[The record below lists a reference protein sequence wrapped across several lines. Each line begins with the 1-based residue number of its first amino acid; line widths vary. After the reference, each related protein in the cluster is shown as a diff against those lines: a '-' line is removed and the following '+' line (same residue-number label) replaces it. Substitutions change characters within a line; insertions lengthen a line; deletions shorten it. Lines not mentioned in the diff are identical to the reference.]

1 MSVNTAI
8 QYTEYGWYL
17 VEIPGIVEPDVC
29 ACWKGRDCGTP
40 GKHPKETAWQVAAT
54 NDEEVVASWFE
65 SGKPVNI
72 GLLLGPKSGVIDV
85 ELDGDEAIAA
95 WNRLDLGEVYTP
107 TYTSGRGP
115 HRLFKW
121 TDDLPRITLKKPMGI
136 EIRLGADGAVQSV
149 LPPSR
154 HWSGSYYEWV
164 EGLSPS
170 DVELAPL
177 PDKLKALLWNDD
189 GVTPMRRAAK
199 KTLLHRKVEEGERN
213 NELHRYAVRE
223 AFRSQRIDDPT
234 EQQDL
239 QMKIRAMNQ
248 FSLKPPL
255 SDNECVSI
263 FRSVVAYVRKSRAAA
278 TPPEHAIERYRS
290 DEESA
295 GKKKTQQSAEPLKS
309 WQQVFTDT
317 GLAYWPQEDGWDSE
331 WQNGQWSLTVVHSD
345 PLEYRLHVPA
355 WCACTANG
363 TGDISL
369 SVDQYRSAARVAAAV
384 LAATGTVMLDDEPGK
399 WKKIWDGGETV
410 AEGRDDDNR
419 PVRTHKSRGIKA
431 KLLDNVMHEYPG
443 ASSQRYVALATW
455 MYDRLSQ
462 ASQPNDEDIP
472 DSTGRPSWRK
482 DGTLWFSW
490 SKVWEDIE
498 RSHRVQE
505 GDRLSTKRRLLG
517 HLNQTDFKHSE
528 YRHAGGT
535 RKSYVVWSQ
544 AEFAVLES
552 LAATSQQGS

>member
-1 MSVNTAI
+1 
-8 QYTEYGWYL
+8 
-17 VEIPGIVEPDVC
+17 
-29 ACWKGRDCGTP
+29 
-40 GKHPKETAWQVAAT
+40 
-54 NDEEVVASWFE
+54 
-65 SGKPVNI
+65 
-72 GLLLGPKSGVIDV
+72 
-85 ELDGDEAIAA
+85 
-95 WNRLDLGEVYTP
+95 
-107 TYTSGRGP
+107 
-115 HRLFKW
+115 
-121 TDDLPRITLKKPMGI
+121 
-136 EIRLGADGAVQSV
+136 
-149 LPPSR
+149 
-154 HWSGSYYEWV
+154 
-164 EGLSPS
+164 
-170 DVELAPL
+170 
-177 PDKLKALLWNDD
+177 
-189 GVTPMRRAAK
+189 
-199 KTLLHRKVEEGERN
+199 
-213 NELHRYAVRE
+213 
-223 AFRSQRIDDPT
+223 
-234 EQQDL
+234 
-239 QMKIRAMNQ
+239 
-248 FSLKPPL
+248 
-255 SDNECVSI
+255 
-263 FRSVVAYVRKSRAAA
+263 
-278 TPPEHAIERYRS
+278 
-290 DEESA
+290 
-295 GKKKTQQSAEPLKS
+295 
-309 WQQVFTDT
+309 
-317 GLAYWPQEDGWDSE
+317 
-331 WQNGQWSLTVVHSD
+331 
-345 PLEYRLHVPA
+345 
-355 WCACTANG
+355 
-363 TGDISL
+363 
-369 SVDQYRSAARVAAAV
+369 
-384 LAATGTVMLDDEPGK
+384 MLDDEPGK